1 MSRRSRRKSSVR
13 KSSGSRLFKWI
24 AIGGGL
30 FFLLAIVG
38 LVLGYRAVR
47 EYLRSDDFRMM
58 LEEKASDSL
67 GGKARFQP
75 FNWEG
80 WSFTTDEFEFTG
92 EETVSNLRL
101 SNIGASVDIGAV
113 WDGIYRVENVTLRQI
128 ELTADLRG
136 GDEVAQEEVEARRM
150 IMSQEDD
157 DLDQVLLCGLEAAV
171 LEGNLLEVV
180 LVAVSEEEVLA
191 AEEQEAAGK
200 LYLKKWKISKTYCF
214 WI

>member
-1 MSRRSRRKSSVR
+1 
-13 KSSGSRLFKWI
+13 
-24 AIGGGL
+24 
-30 FFLLAIVG
+30 
-38 LVLGYRAVR
+38 
-47 EYLRSDDFRMM
+47 
-58 LEEKASDSL
+58 
-67 GGKARFQP
+67 
-75 FNWEG
+75 
-80 WSFTTDEFEFTG
+80 
-92 EETVSNLRL
+92 
-101 SNIGASVDIGAV
+101 
-113 WDGIYRVENVTLRQI
+113 
-128 ELTADLRG
+128 
-136 GDEVAQEEVEARRM
+136 M